1 VLQHT
6 QRIIQEIEEITNI
19 NKFDMKKVI
28 LFLFVVMCVLC
39 ANAQGI
45 YTKVTKYDK
54 FDDVVWTR
62 QVKTL
67 ITQTDTTFVIET
79 KGEKP
84 TEYRY
89 LDTILFSSHEGRRDS
104 IVNLVADVYGFQDKY
119 VVFTQSDIDECV
131 DKVMEELKDLPDSL
145 VYKAK
150 IKMLVVMELIGRMDK
165 LPQITIRYIS
175 KYSFSYEYDTDLFWI
190 RFPDGTRLIYKKD

>member
-1 VLQHT
+1 
-6 QRIIQEIEEITNI
+6 
-19 NKFDMKKVI
+19 MKKVI

-175 KYSFSYEYDTDLFWI
+175 KYSFSYEYDTDLIWI
-190 RFPDGTRLIYKKD
+190 RFPAGTRLIYKKD